1 MKKLS
6 AAILVLVIGI
16 LTVSC
21 ASDGYN
27 TQRGAVIGGV
37 LGALT
42 GQAIGRN
49 TAGTMIGTAGG
60 ALLGAMIGNGVDQEE
75 YGRRMQSGPPPRTYA
90 GPPQDAPPPGEWITV
105 PGRWSGGRWVPAHR
119 VWAPVNPN

>member
-1 MKKLS
+1 MKR
-6 AAILVLVIGI
+6 ACAGILILLIGV

-75 YGRRMQSGPPPRTYA
+75 YSRRVYNSPAPRTYV
-90 GPPQDAPPPGEWITV
+90 GPSQDTPPPGEWVTV
-105 PGRWSGGRWVPAHR
+105 PGGWSGGRWVPAHR
-119 VWAPVNPN
+119 VWVPVNPN